1 MDKELLQQIAFDD
14 TKAQKNTG
22 YIHKFRELNNKI
34 IKLSKAAQVDEMRFS
49 TIAILDDQ
57 SFWKEIQ
64 NTIGTTTFN
73 IIIDQNFGQPDV
85 DPMEDELLEYR
96 EESPESLTSTFIFD
110 LDQDMKNIYDLLQ
123 DDFKNSIKAY
133 ELELKP
139 DNYKEKMN
147 EFYNSFI
154 KKLNSDYL
162 KIKEKMLVDHNI
174 DKIDL
179 KTKRKKRL

>member
-64 NTIGTTTFN
+64 NTG
-73 IIIDQNFGQPDV
+73 II
-85 DPMEDELLEYR
+85 
-96 EESPESLTSTFIFD
+96 
-110 LDQDMKNIYDLLQ
+110 LDYV
-123 DDFKNSIKAY
+123 Y
-133 ELELKP
+133 
-139 DNYKEKMN
+139 
-147 EFYNSFI
+147 
-154 KKLNSDYL
+154 
-162 KIKEKMLVDHNI
+162 
-174 DKIDL
+174 
-179 KTKRKKRL
+179 